1 MTNRLFSEGGF
12 NNLNLSLSP
21 AFSQTMPPLSSI
33 IAIGNPIIDIT
44 AEIDKETIQK
54 FGLKWGETVFMTPQN
69 EAIYQEIENKAE
81 VSYTPGGSVQNT
93 LRVASWCLNMDPNN
107 KNKNYKLTMLGSV
120 GDDNYSIKVINSLKA
135 YGVNPLLQIIPKMHT
150 SRCAVGIYQKER
162 CLVPEIKA
170 SNFLTEDFISQNG
183 QEILSHDAL
192 IIEGYF
198 LKDKFELCKKLCEEF
213 IKLKKLVF
221 LTLCD
226 AFMIEFH
233 KDKILEMANMA
244 DIIVGNFRAAEI
256 LADGR
261 GSNMKETFEK
271 IHKKLVNKDRLLI
284 ITAGCQGAFCSK
296 FNYQKMQLDFIFQDF
311 PQLIKNS
318 DIVDF
323 NGAGDAFFGGFLSQQ
338 MHGKQLISCCKCG
351 NEIANVVL
359 RNVGCTFPKNTK
371 INFNY

>member
-1 MTNRLFSEGGF
+1 MTNPLFSNGGF
-12 NNLNLSLSP
+12 NNFNINISP

-44 AEIDKETIQK
+44 AVIDKESIQK
-54 FGLKWGETVFMTPQN
+54 YGLKWGQTTFMSPEN
-69 EAIYQEIENKAE
+69 EAFFNEIENKAE

-120 GDDNYSIKVINSLKA
+120 GDDNYKNKVINSLKI
-135 YGVNPLLQIIPKMHT
+135 YGVNPLLQIIPNMHT
-150 SRCAVGIYQKER
+150 SRCAVGVYQKER
-162 CLVPEIKA
+162 CLVPDIRA
-170 SNFLTEDFISQNG
+170 SNYITENFISDNA

-198 LKDKFELCKKLCEEF
+198 LKEKFDLCKKMCEEF
-213 IKLKKLVF
+213 IKLKKLVI

-233 KDKILEMANMA
+233 KEKILEIGNIA
-244 DIIVGNFRAAEI
+244 DMIVGNFRAAEI

-261 GSNMKETFEK
+261 GNNMKETFEK
-271 IHKKLVNKDRLLI
+271 IHKKLLNKDRLLV

-296 FNYQKMQLDFIFQDF
+296 FNYQKMQLEFILQDF
-311 PQLIKNS
+311 PQLIKTS
-318 DIVDF
+318 DIVDI

-338 MHGKQLISCCKCG
+338 MQGKRLMSCCKCG
-351 NEIANVVL
+351 NEIANVIL
-359 RNVGCTFPKNTK
+359 RNVGCTFPRDTK

>member
-1 MTNRLFSEGGF
+1 MTNRLSSEGGF

-21 AFSQTMPPLSSI
+21 AFSQTLPPLSSI

-93 LRVASWCLNMDPNN
+93 LRVASWCLNNDPNN

-170 SNFLTEDFISQNG
+170 SNFLTEDYISQNG

-198 LKDKFELCKKLCEEF
+198 LKEKFELCKKLCEEF

-221 LTLCD
+221 LTL
-226 AFMIEFH
+226 
-233 KDKILEMANMA
+233 
-244 DIIVGNFRAAEI
+244 
-256 LADGR
+256 
-261 GSNMKETFEK
+261 
-271 IHKKLVNKDRLLI
+271 
-284 ITAGCQGAFCSK
+284 
-296 FNYQKMQLDFIFQDF
+296 
-311 PQLIKNS
+311 
-318 DIVDF
+318 
-323 NGAGDAFFGGFLSQQ
+323 
-338 MHGKQLISCCKCG
+338 
-351 NEIANVVL
+351 
-359 RNVGCTFPKNTK
+359 
-371 INFNY
+371 